1 MTGLTLKKS
10 LSIPLGETNSVWGG
24 HASQMKKKRN
34 FKQDRVLT
42 LKRSCQCHNISQNN
56 IYCLSSIT

>member
-24 HASQMKKKRN
+24 HASQMKKKKEFQTRQGLN
-34 FKQDRVLT
+34 SK
-42 LKRSCQCHNISQNN
+42 KE
-56 IYCLSSIT
+56 LSVS